1 MKEFIVKQRPAHGGS
16 QIVYRFPNG
25 YGASVVEHSFS
36 YGLELAVIKFLSAD
50 NGHFVLTYD
59 TPVTSDV
66 VGHLDQDGLKDILNQ
81 IKDFP
86 SEMILN

>member
-1 MKEFIVKQRPAHGGS
+1 MKEFIVAQKSIHGGT
-16 QIVYRFPNG
+16 QTVYRFSNG

-50 NGHFVLTYD
+50 NSHFDLTYD

-66 VGHLDQDGLKDILNQ
+66 VGHLDQDSLKDILSQ

-86 SEMILN
+86 SEMVLN